1 MLSNER
7 PPGTPKSIKFDPVC
21 VPSPVQ
27 AEGKKMRKIFSPNSS
42 TGEFVNFISHNKQ
55 TLFNIKA
62 SSPRPVTDKG
72 WVKSMRKNVF
82 FQKHKSV
89 DESVFESGKTEFEWK
104 NRPDTGIC
112 LNTVDFSEFNGEIL
126 VTPSY
131 AYCGCCRKGT
141 APISL
146 RGKNM
151 RPRLNL
157 NKSL

>member
-1 MLSNER
+1 M
-7 PPGTPKSIKFDPVC
+7 
-21 VPSPVQ
+21 
-27 AEGKKMRKIFSPNSS
+27 
-42 TGEFVNFISHNKQ
+42 NFINHNKQ
-55 TLFNIKA
+55 TLFNIKT

-72 WVKSMRKNVF
+72 WVKSMRKNAF

-89 DESVFESGKTEFEWK
+89 DETAFGEENLISGWKCRPEAEVF
-104 NRPDTGIC
+104 
-112 LNTVDFSEFNGEIL
+112 LNLSDFSGFKGEIM